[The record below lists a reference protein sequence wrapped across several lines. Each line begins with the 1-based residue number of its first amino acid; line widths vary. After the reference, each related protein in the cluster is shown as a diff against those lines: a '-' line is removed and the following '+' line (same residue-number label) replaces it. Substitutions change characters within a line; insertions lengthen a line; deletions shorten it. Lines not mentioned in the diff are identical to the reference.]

1 VKNKMTTYSA
11 AVSNQV
17 NVDVIEPTVVT
28 QLTAVAS
35 VSTANVNEVFAVS
48 GMLTAADGS
57 VPVNQ
62 TIQLQMQ
69 QTDGTFADVS
79 GATGATDETGA
90 YTIPVSEVTAATYAF
105 QTTYAGGSA

>member
-1 VKNKMTTYSA
+1 MTTYSA

>member
-1 VKNKMTTYSA
+1 MTTYSA

-17 NVDVIEPTVVT
+17 NEDVVVPVVVT

-35 VSTANVNEVFAVS
+35 VSTVNVNELFAVS

-57 VPVNQ
+57 IPANQ

-69 QTDGTFADVS
+69 QADGTFADVE
-79 GATGATDETGA
+79 GATAVTDTTGA
-90 YTIPVSEVTAATYAF
+90 YSISISEATAATYTF
-105 QTTYAGGSA
+105 QTTYAGSV

>member
-90 YTIPVSEVTAATYAF
+90 YTIPVSEITAAVYGF

>member
-1 VKNKMTTYSA
+1 MTNYSA